1 MGSDSAFGEPFYKD
15 KAWCIAGPDRVGAG
29 NVRPDGSRKRGAGMR
44 YLSLFSG
51 IEAATVAWEPLGWE
65 PVAFAEFED
74 FPKAVLAHHYPD
86 VPDLGDV
93 TQITEEQIKALGH
106 IDIVVGGSPCQDLS
120 VAGKRAGLRNED
132 GSTTR
137 SGLFDEQMRIFE
149 IAREY
154 NGCRYLLWENV
165 PGAFS
170 SNSGN
175 DFKYVLESMVGGSVP
190 LPPDKW
196 KNSGVAIS
204 GDGRRLVEWRV
215 LDAQYFGVPQRR
227 RRIFALLDTG
237 AWWGRQPILFE
248 QEGLSGHI
256 AKSGDEGESVA
267 EGVGKCFTSSSF
279 GGYQEG
285 VGTLRANGDGCDNFI
300 YENHANDSRVTR
312 CEDGIA
318 PTLSSRMG
326 TGGGNVPFVL
336 TPPVK

>member
-1 MGSDSAFGEPFYKD
+1 
-15 KAWCIAGPDRVGAG
+15 
-29 NVRPDGSRKRGAGMR
+29 MR

-51 IEAATVAWEPLGWE
+51 IEAATVAWETLGWE
-65 PVAFAEFED
+65 AVGFAEFED

-93 TQITEEQIKALGH
+93 TKITKEQIIALGH

-120 VAGKRAGLRNED
+120 VAGKRAGLRNDD

-170 SNSGN
+170 SNNGN
-175 DFKYVLESMVGGSVP
+175 DFRYVLEIMVGGSVP
-190 LPPDKW
+190 LPPDRW
-196 KNSGVAIS
+196 RNSGVAIS

-237 AWWGRQPILFE
+237 AWWSRQPFLFE
-248 QEGLSGHI
+248 QEGVCGNFAESR
-256 AKSGDEGESVA
+256 DEGEGVA
-267 EGVGKCFTSSSF
+267 EGTEGSVG
-279 GGYQEG
+279 EG
-285 VGTLRANGDGCDNFI
+285 CAVI
-300 YENHANDSRVTR
+300 YENHAQDSRVTESVGV
-312 CEDGIA
+312 C
-318 PTLSSRMG
+318 PTLHSQMG
-326 TGGGNVPFVL
+326 TGGGNVPLVMSSGQANAEISKICPTL
-336 TPPVK
+336 NCLHEAPSS

>member
-1 MGSDSAFGEPFYKD
+1 
-15 KAWCIAGPDRVGAG
+15 V
-29 NVRPDGSRKRGAGMR
+29 R

-51 IEAATVAWEPLGWE
+51 IEAASVAWEPLGWE
-65 PVAFAEFED
+65 AVGFAEFED

-93 TQITEEQIKALGH
+93 TLITEEQIKALGH

-170 SNSGN
+170 SNGGD
-175 DFKYVLESMVGGSVP
+175 DFAYVLGSMVGGGISVP
-190 LPPDKW
+190 PDGW

-204 GDGRRLVEWRV
+204 GDRRRLVEWRV
-215 LDAQYFGVPQRR
+215 LDAQNFGVPQRR

-237 AWWGRQPILFE
+237 AWWSRQPILFE
-248 QEGLSGHI
+248 QEGVCRNTTQSRVEGKRLAEGAEGSVGGGIVMATSQANTEILKDKCPTLMAGHEQPI
-256 AKSGDEGESVA
+256 YCGDE
-267 EGVGKCFTSSSF
+267 
-279 GGYQEG
+279 
-285 VGTLRANGDGCDNFI
+285 L
-300 YENHANDSRVTR
+300 
-312 CEDGIA
+312 
-318 PTLSSRMG
+318 
-326 TGGGNVPFVL
+326 
-336 TPPVK
+336 

>member
-1 MGSDSAFGEPFYKD
+1 MK
-15 KAWCIAGPDRVGAG
+15 
-29 NVRPDGSRKRGAGMR
+29 

-93 TQITEEQIKALGH
+93 TLITEEQIKALGH

-170 SNSGN
+170 SNNGN
-175 DFKYVLESMVGGSVP
+175 DFAYVLGSMVGGGISVP
-190 LPPDKW
+190 PDGW

-204 GDGRRLVEWRV
+204 GD
-215 LDAQYFGVPQRR
+215 
-227 RRIFALLDTG
+227 
-237 AWWGRQPILFE
+237 
-248 QEGLSGHI
+248 
-256 AKSGDEGESVA
+256 
-267 EGVGKCFTSSSF
+267 
-279 GGYQEG
+279 
-285 VGTLRANGDGCDNFI
+285 
-300 YENHANDSRVTR
+300 
-312 CEDGIA
+312 
-318 PTLSSRMG
+318 
-326 TGGGNVPFVL
+326 
-336 TPPVK
+336 

>member
-1 MGSDSAFGEPFYKD
+1 VK
-15 KAWCIAGPDRVGAG
+15 
-29 NVRPDGSRKRGAGMR
+29 

-170 SNSGN
+170 SNNGN
-175 DFKYVLESMVGGSVP
+175 DFAYVLGSMVGGSVP

-215 LDAQYFGVPQRR
+215 LDAQFFGVPQRR

-237 AWWGRQPILFE
+237 AWWSRQPILFE
-248 QEGLSGHI
+248 
-256 AKSGDEGESVA
+256 
-267 EGVGKCFTSSSF
+267 
-279 GGYQEG
+279 
-285 VGTLRANGDGCDNFI
+285 
-300 YENHANDSRVTR
+300 
-312 CEDGIA
+312 
-318 PTLSSRMG
+318 
-326 TGGGNVPFVL
+326 
-336 TPPVK
+336 

>member
-1 MGSDSAFGEPFYKD
+1 MK
-15 KAWCIAGPDRVGAG
+15 
-29 NVRPDGSRKRGAGMR
+29 

-51 IEAATVAWEPLGWE
+51 IEAATVAWGSLGWE
-65 PVAFAEFED
+65 AVGFAEFED
-74 FPKAVLAHHYPD
+74 FPKAVLAHHYPN

-93 TQITEEQIKALGH
+93 TKITIEQIRALGH

-120 VAGKRAGLRNED
+120 VAGKRAGLKNDD

-154 NGCRYLLWENV
+154 CGARYCLWENV

-170 SNSGN
+170 SNNGN
-175 DFKYVLESMVGGSVP
+175 DFAYVLGSLVGGGISVH
-190 LPPDKW
+190 PDGW

-204 GDGRRLVEWRV
+204 GDGRRLTEWRV

-237 AWWGRQPILFE
+237 AWWSRSPILFE
-248 QEGLSGHI
+248 PYCLLGHI
-256 AKSGDEGESVA
+256 AQGGDEGEGST
-267 EGVGKCFTSSSF
+267 EGVGNCFTPSSF
-279 GGYQEG
+279 GGYQPG
-285 VGTLRANGDGCDNFI
+285 VGTLRSKGGDLGGGSETII
-300 YENHANDSRVTR
+300 YENHAQDSRVTESVGV
-312 CEDGIA
+312 C
-318 PTLSSRMG
+318 PTLHSQMG

-336 TPPVK
+336 TPLLK

>member
-1 MGSDSAFGEPFYKD
+1 
-15 KAWCIAGPDRVGAG
+15 V
-29 NVRPDGSRKRGAGMR
+29 R

-51 IEAATVAWEPLGWE
+51 IEAATVAWETIGWE
-65 PVAFAEFED
+65 AVAFAEFDD
-74 FPKAVLAHHYPD
+74 FPKAVLAYHYPN

-93 TQITEEQIKALGH
+93 TKIAKEQIIALGH

-120 VAGKRAGLRNED
+120 MAGKRAGLRNED
-132 GSTTR
+132 GSVTR

-149 IAREY
+149 IARKY
-154 NGCRYLLWENV
+154 CGARYLLWENV

-170 SNSGN
+170 SNNGN
-175 DFKYVLESMVGGSVP
+175 DFAYVLGSMVSGGISVP
-190 LPPDKW
+190 TDGW
-196 KNSGVAIS
+196 KNSGVAVS
-204 GDGRRLVEWRV
+204 SNGRRLVEWRV

-237 AWWGRQPILFE
+237 AWWSRQPFLFE
-248 QEGLSGHI
+248 QEGVCGNF

-267 EGVGKCFTSSSF
+267 EGTGNCFTPSSF
-279 GGYQEG
+279 GGYQPG
-285 VGTLRANGDGCDNFI
+285 VGTLRSNGGDLGGGSETII

-312 CEDGIA
+312 CEDGVA

-336 TPPVK
+336 TPLLK